1 MTRILYWDIDGT
13 LLSTGRAGVPALE
26 DGVAKAIGIRPAL
39 HGMHT
44 SGLTDRMIVRAVLAE
59 LGHPPD
65 EEAETVALAA
75 YVAALPARLTEKRG
89 GVLPG
94 VIELL
99 DGLASR
105 EDVVSLLLTG
115 NMRGGAHAKLTSY
128 GLVEYFNYFNGCG
141 FGDDGYDR
149 VEIAQGLLERTA
161 RRWGAPAANT
171 GVLIGDTPADIAC
184 GRALGLRV
192 LAVATGV
199 HPLAELEACGAWW
212 ALDRLPT
219 ANALIE
225 RIDTVPLGRL

>member
-1 MTRILYWDIDGT
+1 MTQILYWDIDGT

-26 DGVAKAIGIRPAL
+26 DGVERAIGTRPAL
-39 HGMHT
+39 HEMHT

-65 EEAETVALAA
+65 EQAETVALES
-75 YVAALPARLTEKRG
+75 YVAALPERLKEKRG

-94 VIELL
+94 VLELL
-99 DGLASR
+99 DSLASR

-115 NMRGGAHAKLTSY
+115 NMRGGAQAKLTSY
-128 GLVEYFNYFNGCG
+128 GLADYFDGGG

-161 RRWGAPAANT
+161 QRWGSAAASA
-171 GVLIGDTPADIAC
+171 GVLIGDTPLDIAC
-184 GRALGLRV
+184 GHALGIRV

-199 HPLAELEACGAWW
+199 HPVSELAECGAWW
-212 ALDRLPT
+212 VVDHLPT
-219 ANALIE
+219 AELLLE
-225 RIDTVPLGRL
+225 RMDSFPLQPVP